1 MDLNPTTDLGEIKTE
16 IFTSEDKQLMTIGI
30 N

>member
-1 MDLNPTTDLGEIKTE
+1 MDLNPMIELGEIKTE
-16 IFTSEDKQLMTIGI
+16 IFISEDKQLMTIGI